1 MQKIE
6 VYAEVIVAGNSIFLV
21 HTGACELAHN
31 LSEGRDTGKRHV
43 GCSLYPFHSISA
55 TM

>member
-6 VYAEVIVAGNSIFLV
+6 VYAEVIVADNSIFLV
-21 HTGACELAHN
+21 HIWACELAEY
-31 LSEGRDTGKRHV
+31 LSEGRGIGKRCAR
-43 GCSLYPFHSISA
+43 CSLYPFHSISA